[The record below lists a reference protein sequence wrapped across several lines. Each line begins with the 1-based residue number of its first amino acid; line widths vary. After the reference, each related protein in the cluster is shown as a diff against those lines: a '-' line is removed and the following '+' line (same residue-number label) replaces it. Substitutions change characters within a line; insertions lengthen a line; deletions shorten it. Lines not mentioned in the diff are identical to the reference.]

1 MAKYMVLNRGS
12 KRVKVFRK
20 MKLPFMEM
28 KIVVMKQVQ
37 GVGCDS
43 RRLVLCIS

>member
-20 MKLPFMEM
+20 MKLPFMEV
-28 KIVVMKQVQ
+28 KTSDEAGS
-37 GVGCDS
+37 GVGM
-43 RRLVLCIS
+43 